1 MGRWGDLQMRRSWA
15 SSERAAAP
23 EAAARVARTV
33 NFILLLVRVWGE
45 WQVGCQV
52 LDIQIF
58 GEPMNGWPVSLNNS
72 VGKLRKS

>member
-1 MGRWGDLQMRRSWA
+1 MGGLTDEEKLGIFGEGGGA
-15 SSERAAAP
+15 GGGGEGG
-23 EAAARVARTV
+23 EDGELHF
-33 NFILLLVRVWGE
+33 FINKS
-45 WQVGCQV
+45 VGRMAGRCQV